1 VDVSFMIAREHRMIQ
16 KSLRILTHI
25 LVAIGMAS
33 LIGIVLVIVVNVIAR
48 KVFNSPIL
56 WSLEMCSILVVW
68 STYIL
73 FGVDYQENKHF
84 RITVLT
90 MLLSK
95 RANEILEIIVNFI
108 LFVGVIVLAVSTWN
122 AIQMNGR
129 MILTA
134 MPIPLVLAF
143 YLPFTIG
150 IISHFLYLVVRI
162 YATLATQ
169 TPTVDAPK
177 ETAV

>member
-1 VDVSFMIAREHRMIQ
+1 MDVSSMTAREHRMIQ

-33 LIGIVLVIVVNVIAR
+33 LIGIVVVIVVNVIAR

-84 RITVLT
+84 RISVIT
-90 MLLSK
+90 MLLPK
-95 RANEILEIIVNFI
+95 KALEILEIIVNFI
-108 LFVGVIVLAVSTWN
+108 LFVVVIVLSVSTWN

-134 MPIPLVLAF
+134 MPIPLMLAF

-162 YATLATQ
+162 YATFTTH
-169 TPTVDAPK
+169 TPTADVPK
-177 ETAV
+177 ETTV